1 MKSIFKKMVCGCI
14 VNADIHL
21 GFSYA
26 VIRGVTENGCGVCTQ
41 EQREETINH
50 LWLTETEKYIWEDLI
65 KCYGWSRE
73 NYKKTEKIDITQ
85 HIEKM
90 ERGDQIDE
98 IWNRHCGEKIQ
109 RSVNSNDID

>member
-1 MKSIFKKMVCGCI
+1 MKSIFKKIVCGCI
-14 VNADIHL
+14 VNADIHR

-26 VIRGVTENGCGVCTQ
+26 VIKDVIGCGFCTE
-41 EQREETINH
+41 EQREEAINH

-73 NYKKTEKIDITQ
+73 NDKKTETIDITQ

-98 IWNRHCGEKIQ
+98 IWNRHCGERIQ
-109 RSVNSNDID
+109 RNLSSNDID

>member
-1 MKSIFKKMVCGCI
+1 MFCGCI
-14 VNADIHL
+14 VNADIHH

-26 VIRGVTENGCGVCTQ
+26 VIQGLSENGCGLCTK

-50 LWLTETEKYIWEDLI
+50 LWLTETDKYLWEDLI

-73 NYKKTEKIDITQ
+73 DDKKKETIDITH

-90 ERGDQIDE
+90 ERGEQIDE
-98 IWNRHCGEKIQ
+98 LWNRHCGEKIE
-109 RSVNSNDID
+109 RNLNSNEID